1 MLTLLTLKMRVAVG
15 KKIDAVISD
24 DDAGLAA
31 GVAFPHDD
39 GQTTPLLPRASTIV
53 TRAASALTATREVR
67 EYRRRDLGN
76 DGERSR

>member
-1 MLTLLTLKMRVAVG
+1 MLTFLTLSMRVAVG
-15 KKIDAVISD
+15 KEIDVVIPD

-53 TRAASALTATREVR
+53 TRA
-67 EYRRRDLGN
+67 RRQP
-76 DGERSR
+76 

>member
-15 KKIDAVISD
+15 KEIDTVISD

-53 TRAASALTATREVR
+53 TRAASLTATRAVR
-67 EYRRRDLGN
+67 QYRRRDLGN